1 MVAWGVGVRVLNFV
15 IGVGLGIQQVANEWT
30 TSKHDFKTRA
40 KFNLRTVLG
49 LGLQP
54 LNVMV
59 ST

>member
-15 IGVGLGIQQVANEWT
+15 FGVGLGIQQVANEGK
-30 TSKHDFKTRA
+30 TSKHDLKTRA
-40 KFNLRTVLG
+40 KFNPRTVLG